1 MAVESDHTDVLG
13 FLTLATRGDIELDTL
28 ALVERLIAV
37 ALDVGEMDEHVVAL
51 LSRNEA
57 EALLGVEELH
67 GTCSQG
73 ILSSVLSRP
82 V

>member
-1 MAVESDHTDVLG
+1 V
-13 FLTLATRGDIELDTL
+13 
-28 ALVERLIAV
+28 
-37 ALDVGEMDEHVVAL
+37 DEHVVAL

-67 GTCSQG
+67 GTRSQRT
-73 ILSSVLSRP
+73 LSSVLSLS